1 MLGSSLPPVVCR
13 RDHAVF
19 TSFVFVNVQWCP
31 THIVLCFCF
40 VFLRLVCAMLT
51 VSLDFPYL
59 IDPSIFYN
67 VYLP

>member
-1 MLGSSLPPVVCR
+1 MPCLR
-13 RDHAVF
+13 RLCLF
-19 TSFVFVNVQWCP
+19 TYSGVQ
-31 THIVLCFCF
+31 HILCCAFALCFF
-40 VFLRLVCAMLT
+40 VLVCAMLT